1 MPFVLRY
8 SSNDTGAIT
17 FTGNTLGLSRS
28 STPGEP
34 GRLDIIGAFVSVD
47 PNLQYGTYPPG
58 TTADFPLNS
67 AAALLRLPPGSTVLY
82 AELVWGGTY
91 RVVGGANDYEAFI
104 NDPVSL
110 TTPLG
115 MTFAVSPDAAT
126 AQAIYRNRTYD
137 YLRSADVTAIVQAGG
152 AGGYTAANIV
162 GNIDYGTST
171 GNCCGWTLCVAYKNM
186 DFPFRNLSLNVGLV
200 SIAASSP
207 PVMTTLS
214 GFATP
219 TSGIVT
225 GRMALCALDGDA
237 NKTGDNVLFGPDEA
251 NLAALQGPNNFQN
264 NFFASQINNDEGM
277 LDTTGTF
284 GDRNQING
292 VPGSNIVGGRQGWDI
307 TNVDISPTL
316 TNNQTSAVFQL
327 QTSGDGY
334 TVNAVGIYIDINS
347 PRITIIKSVDA
358 AVTEVGHTLTYSLVI
373 ENSGTVSAES
383 TLLLDSL
390 PNSTEFLPDSL
401 TVNGTVIPGADPTA
415 GIPLGS
421 IPPGTAVTVS
431 FQAIVIDVPD
441 DGRIVNRAN
450 ALFQYQ
456 SVTGG
461 PVFTGNMLSNEV
473 VVDVINLGIGIIK
486 MATPRTASPGQTVL
500 YEIEVV
506 NTGAIELTGIVVSDP
521 LLGVRTT
528 IASLQPDERVTIPA
542 SYTVPPDALAGHV
555 IPNTATAVSDQAG
568 PVDATAEVRVLP
580 VYRLSLGKTVDRR
593 TAVPGETIVYTL
605 TGVNGS
611 NAPVTNVAIA
621 DPATGSA
628 QTIPVLNP
636 GETRSIRVSY
646 TVPSGAP
653 AGSRIANVAIVRS
666 DQPPPAQGEAIVT
679 VAPPALE
686 VTKNVSPASAAVGN
700 TITYTLTVRNT
711 TGTPQSAE
719 NTGVVVQAV
728 RLFDQL
734 QQQLRLADDSLRINF
749 VAAPDA
755 DPAAGIPLGE
765 LQPGQF
771 LQVTFRAVVVEAP
784 GSGALSNQAYVTY
797 SIQGS
802 SAVLSASSNVTTFEV
817 MEEEE

>member
-28 STPGEP
+28 STPGAP
-34 GRLDIIGAFVSVD
+34 GTLDIIGAFVTVD
-47 PNLQYGTYPPG
+47 TNLQYGTYPPG
-58 TTADFPLNS
+58 TTPDFPLNS
-67 AAALLRLPPGSTVLY
+67 AAAYLRLPVDSIVLY

-91 RVVGGANDYEAFI
+91 RVSGGANDYSAFI
-104 NDPVSL
+104 DDPVSL

-115 MTFAVSPDAAT
+115 MTFAVTPDAAT
-126 AQAIYRNRTYD
+126 AQAIYRNSTYD
-137 YLRSADVTAIVQAGG
+137 YLRSADVTSIVQAGG
-152 AGGYTAANIV
+152 AGSYIAANIV
-162 GNIDYGTST
+162 GNIDYGIST
-171 GNCCGWTLCVAYKNM
+171 GNCCGWTLCVVYKDM

-219 TSGIVT
+219 TSGVVT

-237 NKTGDNVLFGPDEA
+237 NKTGDNVLFGPDA
-251 NLAALQGPNNFQN
+251 ASLAALQGPNNFQN

-284 GDRNQING
+284 GDRNQTNG

-327 QTSGDGY
+327 ETSGDGY

-347 PRITIIKSVDA
+347 PHITVIKSVDA
-358 AVTEVGHTLTYSLVI
+358 AVTEVGHTLTYTLVI

-383 TLLLDSL
+383 TLLFDSL
-390 PNSTEFLPDSL
+390 PNSTELLPDSV
-401 TVNGTVIPGADPTA
+401 TVNGTAIAGTDPTA
-415 GIPLGS
+415 GIPLGA
-421 IPPGTAVTVS
+421 IPPGSAVTVT
-431 FQAIVIDVPD
+431 FEAIVIDVPD
-441 DGRIVNRAN
+441 DGRIVNQAN

-461 PVFTGNMLSNEV
+461 PVFSGNMLSNEV

-486 MATPRTASPGQTVL
+486 TATPRRAFPGQTVL

-506 NTGAIELTGIVVSDP
+506 NTGAVELTDIVVSDP
-521 LLGVRTT
+521 LLDVKNT
-528 IASLQPDERVTIPA
+528 IASLQPDESVTFPV
-542 SYTVPPDALAGHV
+542 SYTVPPDALAGHE
-555 IPNTATAVSDQAG
+555 ITNTATAVSDQTG
-568 PVDATAEVRVLP
+568 TVDSTAEVSVLP
-580 VYRLSLGKTVDRR
+580 VYRLSMGKTVDRE

-605 TGVNGS
+605 TAVNGS

-621 DPATGSA
+621 DPVTGLA

-636 GETRSIRVSY
+636 GETRSIRVPY
-646 TVPSGAP
+646 TIPSDAP
-653 AGSRIANVAIVRS
+653 AGARIANVAIVRS
-666 DQPPPAQGEAIVT
+666 DQTPPTQGEAIVT
-679 VAPPALE
+679 VAPPALQ
-686 VTKNVSPASAAVGN
+686 VTKNVSPVSAAVGG
-700 TITYTLTVRNT
+700 TMTYAITVRNT
-711 TGTPQSAE
+711 TGTPQSVE
-719 NTGVVVQAV
+719 KTGVVLQAV
-728 RLFDQL
+728 RLVDQL
-734 QQQLRLADDSLRINF
+734 QQQLRLADNSLRINF
-749 VAAPDA
+749 VAAPNA
-755 DPAAGIPLGE
+755 DPEAGIPLGE
-765 LQPGQF
+765 LQPGQS
-771 LQVTFRAVVVEAP
+771 LQITFQAVVVEAP
-784 GSGALSNQAYVTY
+784 DNGSLSNQAYVTY

-802 SAVLSASSNVTTFEV
+802 SAVLSATSNMTTFEV